1 MRKIFENEEELNVE
15 EAYQNK
21 LNIYKK
27 KFFSYINIAVFAM
40 LVVLGCCLVV
50 FLATKAH
57 YSKQDQII
65 VQKDSGF
72 IREERTISGETIKS
86 DMEDIGK
93 LCTAEYS
100 YTHVEH
106 VDDSKKIK
114 GFKIPFTT
122 STFTYSYDGS
132 IKAGIDFTKIQVD
145 KDDTEKRI
153 TVTLPEVEIISS
165 EVDQNSFQLYDEKNS
180 IFNPIAVTD
189 VTDSFTALK
198 ESEEKKAIEKGL
210 FEQAKENAV
219 AVVKNFM
226 RSYGVEDY
234 QIDVL

>member
-1 MRKIFENEEELNVE
+1 
-15 EAYQNK
+15 
-21 LNIYKK
+21 
-27 KFFSYINIAVFAM
+27 
-40 LVVLGCCLVV
+40 
-50 FLATKAH
+50 
-57 YSKQDQII
+57 
-65 VQKDSGF
+65 
-72 IREERTISGETIKS
+72 
-86 DMEDIGK
+86 MEDIGK